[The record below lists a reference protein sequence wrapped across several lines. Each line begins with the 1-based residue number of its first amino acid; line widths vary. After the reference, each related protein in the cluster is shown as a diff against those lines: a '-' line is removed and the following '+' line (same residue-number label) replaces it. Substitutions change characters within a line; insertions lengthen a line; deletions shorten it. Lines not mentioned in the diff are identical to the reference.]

1 MSFSSFSDN
10 WTLANSRR
18 GTFVTLNS
26 LPWHQIWDTGEPG
39 WLLPCKAP
47 TSAQNALLRKL
58 KESGL
63 SVLNHWPLRVSHSH
77 SGCWIPLLGRDL
89 LYGATNR
96 WIYGQLETRMDNTAP
111 SRDQPQQHLLSMASQ
126 CTWNLSPLDVFFSI
140 QAKNF
145 CSRPSVSGNKEQFKD
160 WCKVQGQ
167 GNDFIWAMSLLIYSL
182 CGWLTQV
189 QIKRHLSGPKQV
201 AAAGR
206 GGGDEGGGGRGGR
219 RRSLLMGRL
228 SQIRHLHNFNLESWA
243 EKLQDG

>member
-1 MSFSSFSDN
+1 MVRNQNGQHCSFQGSAPTASSFRGKSVHLKSI
-10 WTLANSRR
+10 TSR
-18 GTFVTLNS
+18 
-26 LPWHQIWDTGEPG
+26 
-39 WLLPCKAP
+39 C
-47 TSAQNALLRKL
+47 
-58 KESGL
+58 
-63 SVLNHWPLRVSHSH
+63 
-77 SGCWIPLLGRDL
+77 
-89 LYGATNR
+89 
-96 WIYGQLETRMDNTAP
+96 
-111 SRDQPQQHLLSMASQ
+111 
-126 CTWNLSPLDVFFSI
+126 FFSI
-140 QAKNF
+140 QVKIF

-160 WCKVQGQ
+160 WYKVQGQ

-228 SQIRHLHNFNLESWA
+228 SHVRHLHNFNLESWA

>member
-63 SVLNHWPLRVSHSH
+63 SALNHWPLRVSHSH
-77 SGCWIPLLGRDL
+77 SSCWIPLLGRDL

-96 WIYGQLETRMDNTAP
+96 WIYGRLETRMDNTAP

-126 CTWNLSPLDVFFSI
+126 CTWNLSSLDGFF
-140 QAKNF
+140 
-145 CSRPSVSGNKEQFKD
+145 PFKQ
-160 WCKVQGQ
+160 K
-167 GNDFIWAMSLLIYSL
+167 FF
-182 CGWLTQV
+182 
-189 QIKRHLSGPKQV
+189 
-201 AAAGR
+201 AAGHLFLEIRSNLRTDIRCRDR
-206 GGGDEGGGGRGGR
+206 GTISSEQWVYWYTLYVAD
-219 RRSLLMGRL
+219 SLK
-228 SQIRHLHNFNLESWA
+228 F
-243 EKLQDG
+243 K